1 MIAAMKRREFITLLG
16 GAAVAYPLAARAQ
29 QPAMPVIGF
38 LSGALPGPYAP
49 FAAAF
54 HRGLKET
61 GYVEGVNTAI
71 EYRWAE
77 GEVDRLPAQ
86 AAELVRR
93 QVGVIVAS
101 GGISPALAAKAA
113 TTTIPIVFGTGVD
126 PVELG
131 LVASLNR
138 PGGNVTGVNFL
149 VAELGSKQL
158 GLLHELVPA
167 AVRVGLLVN
176 PRVPQSEPVT
186 RDVTAAASAIG
197 LQIDVVEASDSREI
211 EAAFR
216 TLVRNRADAL
226 VVGPDPFFA
235 SRRLQLATLATR
247 HAIPAVYN
255 IREYAEAGGLMS
267 YGTSQTEAYRQVGIY
282 TGRILKGAKPAD
294 LPVVQSTRF
303 ELVINLPTARALGI
317 EVPPTLLAR
326 ADEVIE

>member
-1 MIAAMKRREFITLLG
+1 MPDVRRRELIALLG
-16 GAAVAYPLAARAQ
+16 GAAAAWPLAARGQ
-29 QPAMPVIGF
+29 QATIPVIGF

-49 FAAAF
+49 FAAAY

-61 GYVEGVNTAI
+61 GYVEGVNTAV

-77 GEVDRLPAQ
+77 GEVDRLPAL

-93 QVGVIVAS
+93 EVAVIAAT
-101 GGISPALAAKAA
+101 GGISSALAAKAA
-113 TTTIPIVFGTGVD
+113 TTTIPIVFGVAED
-126 PVELG
+126 PVKLG
-131 LVASLNR
+131 LVASLGR
-138 PGGNVTGVNFL
+138 PGGNATGVNFL
-149 VAELGSKQL
+149 IAELGSKQL

-176 PRVPQSEPVT
+176 PRVPQTELAT
-186 RDVTAAASAIG
+186 RDVAAAASAIG

-255 IREYAEAGGLMS
+255 IREFAEAGGLMS
-267 YGTSQTEAYRQVGIY
+267 YGTSVTETYRQVGIY
-282 TGRILKGAKPAD
+282 TGKILQGAKPVD
-294 LPVVQSTRF
+294 LPVEQSSKF
-303 ELVINLPTARALGI
+303 ELVINLPTARALGLEI
-317 EVPPTLLAR
+317 PPTLLAR

>member
-1 MIAAMKRREFITLLG
+1 MRRREFIALLG
-16 GAAVAYPLAARAQ
+16 SAAAWPVAARAQ
-29 QPAMPVIGF
+29 QSAMPGVGCLDSRSPDI
-38 LSGALPGPYAP
+38 YADHLR
-49 FAAAF
+49 AF
-54 HRGLKET
+54 RQGLKDT
-61 GYVEGVNTAI
+61 GYVEGETV
-71 EYRWAE
+71 EVVYRWAE
-77 GEVDRLPAQ
+77 NQYDRLPEL

-93 QVGVIVAS
+93 KVAVIASTGGSAS
-101 GGISPALAAKAA
+101 GLAAKAA
-113 TTTIPIVFGTGVD
+113 TTTVPIVFVVPD
-126 PVELG
+126 NPVTLG
-131 LVASLNR
+131 LVASLAR
-138 PGGNVTGVNFL
+138 PGGNATGVNFL

-176 PRVPQSEPVT
+176 PRVPQTELAT
-186 RDVTAAASAIG
+186 RDVAAAASAIG

-247 HAIPAVYN
+247 HGIPAVYN

-267 YGTSQTEAYRQVGIY
+267 YGTSPSEAYRQVGIY
-282 TGRILKGAKPAD
+282 TGKILKGAKPAD
-294 LPVVQSTRF
+294 LPVVQSSKF
-303 ELVINLPTARALGI
+303 ELVINLPTARALGV

>member
-1 MIAAMKRREFITLLG
+1 MRRRDFITLVG
-16 GAAVAYPLAARAQ
+16 GAAACPLAARAQ
-29 QPAMPVIGF
+29 QPALPVIGF
-38 LSGALPGPYAP
+38 LSGALPSPYAP
-49 FAAAF
+49 FAAAY

-61 GYVEGVNTAI
+61 GYVEGVNTAV

-77 GEVDRLPAQ
+77 GEVDRLPAL

-93 QVGVIVAS
+93 QVAVIAAT
-101 GGISPALAAKAA
+101 GGISSALAAKAA
-113 TTTIPIVFGTGVD
+113 TTTIPIVFAVAED
-126 PVELG
+126 PVKVG
-131 LVASLNR
+131 LVASLGR
-138 PGGNVTGVNFL
+138 PGGNATGINFL

-167 AVRVGLLVN
+167 AVRIGLLVN
-176 PRVPQSEPVT
+176 PRVPQMETAT
-186 RDVTAAASAIG
+186 RDVAAAAPAIG
-197 LQIDVVEASDSREI
+197 LQVDVVEASESREI

-267 YGTSQTEAYRQVGIY
+267 YGTSVTETYRQVGIY
-282 TGRILKGAKPAD
+282 TGKILKGAKPAD
-294 LPVVQSTRF
+294 LPVVQSSKF
-303 ELVINLPTARALGI
+303 VLVINLPTARALGL

>member
-1 MIAAMKRREFITLLG
+1 MKRRAFITLLG
-16 GAAVAYPLAARAQ
+16 GAAAAWPLAARAQ
-29 QPAMPVIGF
+29 QPAMPVVGF

-49 FAAAF
+49 FAAAY

-77 GEVDRLPAQ
+77 GKVDRLPAL

-93 QVGVIVAS
+93 QVAVITAT

-113 TTTIPIVFGTGVD
+113 TTTIPIVFTVSED
-126 PVELG
+126 PVKVG
-131 LVASLNR
+131 LVASLGR
-138 PGGNVTGVNFL
+138 PGGNATGVNFL

-176 PRVPQSEPVT
+176 PRGPQTELAT
-186 RDVTAAASAIG
+186 RDVAAAASAIG

-216 TLVRNRADAL
+216 TLVRNRADRRR
-226 VVGPDPFFA
+226 PE
-235 SRRLQLATLATR
+235 SRD
-247 HAIPAVYN
+247 Y
-255 IREYAEAGGLMS
+255 S
-267 YGTSQTEAYRQVGIY
+267 
-282 TGRILKGAKPAD
+282 GRFPG
-294 LPVVQSTRF
+294 R
-303 ELVINLPTARALGI
+303 
-317 EVPPTLLAR
+317 
-326 ADEVIE
+326 